1 MASSGS
7 SAALP
12 PVGSAIPDAVA
23 VTDARL
29 AELLDPAAPLV
40 RLGAG
45 YTWAEGPVWLPD
57 REALLFS
64 DIPNDRAVLWT
75 EAAGAVVVRTPN
87 DFTNGNTLDAAGRV
101 LHCEHGT
108 RRVTRS
114 DGLGPRTVVVDR
126 HAGARLNSPN
136 DIVVRSDGTIWFTD
150 PPYGILSDREGY
162 AAASEQAGC
171 FVYRYDPATGALD
184 AVVRDMDHPN
194 GLAFSPD
201 ESLLYVAD
209 TFAAITPGAPRHIRV
224 YPVTPDGGTGPGRVF
239 ASIDPGLPDGL
250 RVDRAGN
257 VWTSAGDG
265 IHVLAPDG
273 TELGRIRVPEP
284 AANCTFGGAD
294 GRRLFITAS
303 SSLWAIATRTTGA
316 GVAAA
321 VGRGEGIR

>member
-1 MASSGS
+1 MASTGS
-7 SAALP
+7 SPALP
-12 PVGSAIPDAVA
+12 PVGGALPGAVA
-23 VTDARL
+23 VTDPRV

-40 RLGAG
+40 RLGDG

-57 REALLFS
+57 HAALFFS

-75 EAAGAVVVRTPN
+75 ESAGARIVRSPN
-87 DFTNGNTLDAAGRV
+87 DFTNGNTLDAEGRV
-101 LHCEHGT
+101 VHCEHGP

-114 DGLGPRTVVVDR
+114 DGLGPRTVLVDR

-136 DIVVRSDGTIWFTD
+136 DVVVRSDGTIWFTD

-162 AAASEQAGC
+162 AAPSEQAGC
-171 FVYRYDPATGALD
+171 FVYRFDPATGSIEP
-184 AVVRDMDHPN
+184 VVRDMDHPN

-201 ESLLYVAD
+201 ETLLYVAD
-209 TFAAITPGAPRHIRV
+209 SYAAVTPDAPRHIRV
-224 YPVTPDGGTGPGRVF
+224 YPVGADGRVGPGRVF
-239 ASIDPGLPDGL
+239 ATIDPGIPDGM
-250 RVDRAGN
+250 RVDVAGN

-265 IHVLAPDG
+265 IHILAPDG
-273 TELGRIRVPEP
+273 AELGRIRVPEP

-321 VGRGEGIR
+321 AGRREGTR